1 VEATIEKSVICGV
14 KKKKSFSFLKNKKL
28 RSDFKKIKL
37 SKKIYIYWE
46 VGPQDGS
53 SSHRER
59 PSQPQFSF
67 FFV

>member
-37 SKKIYIYWE
+37 SKKIYIL
-46 VGPQDGS
+46 GS
-53 SSHRER
+53 RAAR
-59 PSQPQFSF
+59 RI
-67 FFV
+67 